1 MNQTMNHSNTVE
13 TWQWFDLVGRLDW
26 HNAGSRPSEDAVY
39 CRYNFELVYTHANLL
54 GSSR

>member
-1 MNQTMNHSNTVE
+1 MSQTMNHSNTAE
-13 TWQWFDLVGRLDW
+13 PWQWFDLVGRLDW

-39 CRYNFELVYTHANLL
+39 CRYSFELVYTHANLL